1 VQKLL
6 ARYRE
11 IEADVV
17 REKGE
22 FSLFALFL
30 PEDAYGKW
38 DLIVAAPWIGDWNM
52 KSLEYISGKVT
63 TLLNLEELLA
73 LSKIVI
79 VPFDAEDV
87 RDLIEAYPVGPN
99 QKPVELRDWIF
110 SGVPI
115 ARAYILTARPTTEVI
130 ATPDSVAAG

>member
-1 VQKLL
+1 MQKLI

-11 IEADVV
+11 IEADVA
-17 REKGE
+17 RERGA

-52 KSLEYISGKVT
+52 PSLEYLSGKVT
-63 TLLNLEELLA
+63 ARLNPEELRS
-73 LSKIVI
+73 LSKVVI
-79 VPFDAEDV
+79 IPYDAEEV
-87 RDLIEAYPVGPN
+87 HDLIEAYPVTPD
-99 QKPVELRDWIF
+99 QKPIELRDWEF

-115 ARAYILTARPTTEVI
+115 VRGYLLTACPTPEAI
-130 ATPDSVAAG
+130 APPRVAAAG